1 MKISFND
8 LENTNVSIIF
18 NKYILINDLSVL
30 RFMKYFKSLM
40 QFVATVCLQ
49 KIQSQGIDTILSL
62 YFMRTRLKTKFIIAM
77 LCLYCSLL
85 MNHNDSRL
93 CFFN

>member
-8 LENTNVSIIF
+8 LENTNVSVIF

-49 KIQSQGIDTILSL
+49 KIQSQGIDTIFVAIS
-62 YFMRTRLKTKFIIAM
+62 YEDSITNKVYNCKA
-77 LCLYCSLL
+77 LL
-85 MNHNDSRL
+85 VMVILTDHNDSRL
-93 CFFN
+93 CL

>member
-30 RFMKYFKSLM
+30 RFMKYFKSSM
-40 QFVATVCLQ
+40 QFVDTVCLQ
-49 KIQSQGIDTILSL
+49 KIQSQGIDAIFDAIF
-62 YFMRTRLKTKFIIAM
+62 Y
-77 LCLYCSLL
+77 
-85 MNHNDSRL
+85 
-93 CFFN
+93 

>member
-8 LENTNVSIIF
+8 LENTNVSVIF

-49 KIQSQGIDTILSL
+49 KIQSQGIDTIFVTIFYEDSIKNKIYNCYAL
-62 YFMRTRLKTKFIIAM
+62 FV
-77 LCLYCSLL
+77 LL
-85 MNHNDSRL
+85 ITNES
-93 CFFN
+93 

>member
-40 QFVATVCLQ
+40 QFVATVC
-49 KIQSQGIDTILSL
+49 
-62 YFMRTRLKTKFIIAM
+62 
-77 LCLYCSLL
+77 
-85 MNHNDSRL
+85 
-93 CFFN
+93 